1 VDGVFNGNL
10 RRLGFFFHAAG
21 NYIEVPAGRPRSPAF
36 GNDNVLYHSL
46 LGLTSGQQVCGR
58 FVRNGDYSL
67 KWIAATKCAQWHS

>member
-1 VDGVFNGNL
+1 MKASH
-10 RRLGFFFHAAG
+10 RLPQLLSLAS
-21 NYIEVPAGRPRSPAF
+21 IL
-36 GNDNVLYHSL
+36 GNDNVFYHSL